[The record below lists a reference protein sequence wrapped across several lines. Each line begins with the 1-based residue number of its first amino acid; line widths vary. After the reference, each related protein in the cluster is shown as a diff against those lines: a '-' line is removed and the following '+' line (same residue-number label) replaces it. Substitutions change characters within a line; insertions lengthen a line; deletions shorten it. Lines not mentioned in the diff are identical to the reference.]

1 MRRGMRHAHTLGN
14 KDPVFDKMFPTL
26 LETFKTAYP
35 ELIRAEDLII
45 NTFINEE
52 TKFKE
57 TVEKGLK
64 ILEDEISLSSNKL
77 DGKIA
82 FKLYDT
88 YGFPLDLTQDY
99 LKSKNIE
106 VDVDNFNH

>member
-1 MRRGMRHAHTLGN
+1 MRHAHTLGN
-14 KDPVFDKMFPTL
+14 KDTVFDKVFPTL
-26 LETFKTAYP
+26 LNIFKDSYP
-35 ELIRAEDLII
+35 ELKRAEDLII
-45 NTFINEE
+45 NTFVNEE

-64 ILEDEISLSSNKL
+64 LLEEVILLSPKKI
-77 DGKIA
+77 DGEIA

-99 LKSKNIE
+99 LKYKKN
-106 VDVDNFNH
+106 

>member
-1 MRRGMRHAHTLGN
+1 MTEIN
-14 KDPVFDKMFPTL
+14 IQKVVKDL
-26 LETFKTAYP
+26 
-35 ELIRAEDLII
+35 I

-64 ILEDEISLSSNKL
+64 ILEDEISVSSNKL

-99 LKSKNIE
+99 LKSKNE
-106 VDVDNFNH
+106 RAKRKSSKKLERDR